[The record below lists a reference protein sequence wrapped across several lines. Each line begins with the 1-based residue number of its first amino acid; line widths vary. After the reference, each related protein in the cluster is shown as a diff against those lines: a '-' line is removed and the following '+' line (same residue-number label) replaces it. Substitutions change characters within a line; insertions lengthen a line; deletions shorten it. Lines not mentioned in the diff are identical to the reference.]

1 MGKQTT
7 HLKLEDK
14 THQALKDISEST
26 GITMNALMNI
36 AILNL
41 IKVWNGNDAIN
52 LEVSDVD

>member
-1 MGKQTT
+1 MGKQKTYV
-7 HLKLEDK
+7 KLEDK
-14 THQALKDISEST
+14 THKALKDISEST

-52 LEVSDVD
+52 LEVGDE